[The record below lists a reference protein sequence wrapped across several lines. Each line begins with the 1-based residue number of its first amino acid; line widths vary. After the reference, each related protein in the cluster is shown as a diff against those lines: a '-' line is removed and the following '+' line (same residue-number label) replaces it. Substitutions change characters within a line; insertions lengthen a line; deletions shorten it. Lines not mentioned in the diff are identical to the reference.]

1 MQYEEIVI
9 VLGCCS
15 SNDKGC
21 RNFDSEFW
29 NYSDNDAQQQEEDI
43 SDSDGNYPLK
53 DMFIESICFLLD
65 PIRLFSRP
73 CRVRRHF
80 L

>member
-53 DMFIESICFLLD
+53 DMFIESICFLFFHYTL
-65 PIRLFSRP
+65 
-73 CRVRRHF
+73 
-80 L
+80 